1 MSALRCPKDKGCLY
15 KYIYIYIYMYVCMYV
30 CICHNNHTQEV
41 FGLLYL
47 PGSDGAHHESQILI
61 FVILIFFSVNMG
73 LYVDFF
79 SV

>member
-1 MSALRCPKDKGCLY
+1 
-15 KYIYIYIYMYVCMYV
+15 MYV
-30 CICHNNHTQEV
+30 CHNNHTHEV

-61 FVILIFFSVNMG
+61 FVILICFSVNMC
-73 LYVDFF
+73 LYADIF